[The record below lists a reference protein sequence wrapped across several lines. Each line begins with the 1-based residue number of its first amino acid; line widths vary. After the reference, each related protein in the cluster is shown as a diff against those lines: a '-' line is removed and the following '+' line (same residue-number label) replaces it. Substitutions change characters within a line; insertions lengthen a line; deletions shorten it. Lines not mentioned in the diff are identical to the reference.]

1 MEPSNAVRM
10 DGIAFRGDRYQIA
23 SPYVSPP
30 ADCAVVS
37 IKTAGIQHYQFASL
51 STTYTHPMI
60 LSIFLLWLG
69 LGARARST
77 KGGASV
83 RLDQATVTGTVN
95 GSVESFLG
103 IPYAHPP

>member
-1 MEPSNAVRM
+1 
-10 DGIAFRGDRYQIA
+10 
-23 SPYVSPP
+23 
-30 ADCAVVS
+30 
-37 IKTAGIQHYQFASL
+37 
-51 STTYTHPMI
+51 MI